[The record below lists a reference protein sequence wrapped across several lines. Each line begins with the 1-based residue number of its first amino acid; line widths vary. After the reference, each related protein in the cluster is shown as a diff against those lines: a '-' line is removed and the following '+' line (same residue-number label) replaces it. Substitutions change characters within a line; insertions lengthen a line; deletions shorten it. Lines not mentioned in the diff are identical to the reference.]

1 MKRPGYVATYIAGV
15 LAVVLAI
22 TFMSS
27 AGIPSLHSPCTPLP
41 QRCVRCH
48 AVWLSVVADPVTVVL
63 LTTGSCLDRGK
74 AYFTLAQATLCC
86 SHKEHS
92 KLTKAGER
100 LVFILRFS
108 TQFFVASE
116 GSRLLRCTLQP
127 AFCKQCMYTVPVVLC
142 CHQRYCTHTCA
153 GHSMVASPEMIVSWP
168 LQQAQG

>member
-1 MKRPGYVATYIAGV
+1 MYIAGV

-22 TFMSS
+22 TPMSS
-27 AGIPSLHSPCTPLP
+27 AGIPSLCSTCTPLP

-92 KLTKAGER
+92 KLTKAGEQ
-100 LVFILRFS
+100 LVFILRSS
-108 TQFFVASE
+108 TQLFVASE
-116 GSRLLRCTLQP
+116 RLLRCTLKTFRP
-127 AFCKQCMYTVPVVLC
+127 AFCKMVHVHSICSALLSSAVFCSYLCWLQHGVLIKGVFC
-142 CHQRYCTHTCA
+142 
-153 GHSMVASPEMIVSWP
+153 PI
-168 LQQAQG
+168 